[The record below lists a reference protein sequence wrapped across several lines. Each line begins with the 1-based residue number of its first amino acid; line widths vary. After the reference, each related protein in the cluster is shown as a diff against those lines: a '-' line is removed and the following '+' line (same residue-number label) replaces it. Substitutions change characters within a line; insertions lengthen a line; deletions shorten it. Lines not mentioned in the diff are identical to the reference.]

1 MASQGPWGLCEA
13 TDKLR
18 GFLFLVYFRLGA
30 MEAGD
35 PEHRE
40 RGRER
45 PGRHLLTAARG
56 QERGSRGT
64 GNYQAKP
71 SSTENPAAPPPP
83 APARAERGSPMSTMP
98 RCRPAS
104 QTVGLTVGRPQ
115 PTVSAEPPWG
125 QWHGPPP
132 EVTRPLLSCTRG
144 GVRGTWRRR
153 GARSALPGVCV
164 GPCGSR
170 KEAVGHRWGLPGP
183 GDPSAASGRED
194 SHPSC
199 ASDEAGPPVPSPPDT
214 VSEKASWNRRFR
226 KLPNPVI
233 HTQNVQIPMETPPA
247 CYTEKIRI
255 PSLNLKSQQPAP
267 PDEETGWDGTPLA
280 RTRGAGQGH
289 AASQRRKDPSKG
301 EDVVQYKS
309 CYSCVFVL

>member
-45 PGRHLLTAARG
+45 PGRHLLTVARG

-83 APARAERGSPMSTMP
+83 APARAERGSPMSTAP

-104 QTVGLTVGRPQ
+104 QTVSLWGGLSPQCQWNHRGDRGAALYRKSRGPSSPAHGEVSEAPGGEGVLAAPSPGCAWGHAGAGRR
-115 PTVSAEPPWG
+115 PWG
-125 QWHGPPP
+125 TGGDCQGLGTLLLPAAERTLTLRAPVMKRAHQS
-132 EVTRPLLSCTRG
+132 PL
-144 GVRGTWRRR
+144 
-153 GARSALPGVCV
+153 
-164 GPCGSR
+164 
-170 KEAVGHRWGLPGP
+170 
-183 GDPSAASGRED
+183 
-194 SHPSC
+194 
-199 ASDEAGPPVPSPPDT
+199 
-214 VSEKASWNRRFR
+214 
-226 KLPNPVI
+226 
-233 HTQNVQIPMETPPA
+233 
-247 CYTEKIRI
+247 
-255 PSLNLKSQQPAP
+255 
-267 PDEETGWDGTPLA
+267 PL
-280 RTRGAGQGH
+280 T
-289 AASQRRKDPSKG
+289 
-301 EDVVQYKS
+301 
-309 CYSCVFVL
+309 

>member
-1 MASQGPWGLCEA
+1 
-13 TDKLR
+13 
-18 GFLFLVYFRLGA
+18 

-35 PEHRE
+35 PEHGE

-83 APARAERGSPMSTMP
+83 APARAERGSPMSTAP

-104 QTVGLTVGRPQ
+104 QTVGLTVGQPQ

-144 GVRGTWRRR
+144 GVRGTWQRR

-170 KEAVGHRWGLPGP
+170 KEAVGHRRGLPGP

-267 PDEETGWDGTPLA
+267 PDEETGMGRDAFSTNEGSRAGTRRLA
-280 RTRGAGQGH
+280 KT
-289 AASQRRKDPSKG
+289 
-301 EDVVQYKS
+301 
-309 CYSCVFVL
+309 